1 MLGFITLLFCLGEVA
16 FRTFML
22 CLVYPFS
29 RKTALF
35 WSDYITC
42 RCARVVFAILKL
54 YRKFQFLGD
63 KENLKLLPEQFV
75 VISNHQSL
83 FDIVAYLKY
92 FGGKKTRFVAKD
104 TLGSVPMVGKM
115 LKTQGHCMIPRHG
128 SPSVAM
134 SSIDG
139 FASRVL
145 QKKQIPVI
153 FPEGTRTRDG
163 NVGQF
168 YAAGFRRLVE
178 GTKLPVAVCALDG
191 GWQISRLNS
200 LFRNLHKGSYRVKV
214 LKVYPFPETKEEEK
228 RILEESRELIK
239 SQLEEWRKLPVAS
252 SVV

>member
-1 MLGFITLLFCLGEVA
+1 MLGFITLLFCLGEIA
-16 FRTFML
+16 FPTFML

-92 FGGKKTRFVAKD
+92 FGGKKARFVAKD

-134 SSIDG
+134 SSIDS

-145 QKKQIPVI
+145 QKNR
-153 FPEGTRTRDG
+153 F
-163 NVGQF
+163 
-168 YAAGFRRLVE
+168 L
-178 GTKLPVAVCALDG
+178 
-191 GWQISRLNS
+191 
-200 LFRNLHKGSYRVKV
+200 
-214 LKVYPFPETKEEEK
+214 
-228 RILEESRELIK
+228 
-239 SQLEEWRKLPVAS
+239 
-252 SVV
+252 